1 MALTC
6 TPMHS
11 VNPPGRGLFK
21 VFYSTGTCILM
32 APSSKSAHW
41 PSNDMQHAYIELSD
55 VAEPYNKH
63 AAQYIIATSALP
75 LSRGSS

>member
-1 MALTC
+1 
-6 TPMHS
+6 
-11 VNPPGRGLFK
+11 
-21 VFYSTGTCILM
+21 M